1 VTGHGSSRLTRG
13 GSLKRDAPG
22 VAGQG
27 GEVRGHHRS
36 EAHQRVATGDREMGR
51 GALATSTGAC
61 GDHGTGVHASPAVR
75 GAREG
80 PIRVGVW
87 RGRRCR
93 AWLREGRRDGVGR
106 KLELELESAMAA
118 RRLCSAQNEE
128 ESEQR
133 QGRTL
138 GSWRGEPRALA
149 SATVGIGAQPRG
161 KEEDARQ
168 QGEVHGGHVRDTC
181 RLGGLSPNRWRA
193 QFEASWRPFL
203 GWIWAELDLGPKMKF
218 EDHMMLYD
226 FY

>member
-138 GSWRGEPRALA
+138 GSWRGEPRALT
-149 SATVGIGAQPRG
+149 SATVGIGRNHAAKRRTRGSKEKCMAATFGTPVALEDFPRT
-161 KEEDARQ
+161 
-168 QGEVHGGHVRDTC
+168 GGGRSLRHP
-181 RLGGLSPNRWRA
+181 GGRFWAGYGPN
-193 QFEASWRPFL
+193 
-203 GWIWAELDLGPKMKF
+203 WILGPK
-218 EDHMMLYD
+218 
-226 FY
+226 